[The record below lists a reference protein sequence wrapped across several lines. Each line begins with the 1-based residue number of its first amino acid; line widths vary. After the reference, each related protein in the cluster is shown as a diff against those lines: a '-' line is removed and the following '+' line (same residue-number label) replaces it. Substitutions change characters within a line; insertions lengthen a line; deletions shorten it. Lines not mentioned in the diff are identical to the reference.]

1 VKGSI
6 GRIVGVGLVLLLG
19 CARDDGA
26 ADPEATTAATSS
38 GPAEAS
44 PSVEPEELLP
54 IISGPCCAGLPLDE
68 GRHETPPWFGA
79 PFTIDVGRRL
89 SGVGAEPER
98 ILEIGRGT
106 SSSGN
111 LDHYVAFFAVDDA
124 AKVLR
129 AFRSTPRADVGPTEP
144 LAVEDLEGS
153 QVGASAEPAPADPA
167 DEEIAG
173 GAIRIGAL
181 DRLTPAFFYTESP
194 RARMLLLAIE
204 RGSTDLIVYI
214 ESPPRDFEEFARE
227 VDEMLASI
235 EFLEP

>member
-6 GRIVGVGLVLLLG
+6 GRIVVVGLVLLLG
-19 CARDDGA
+19 CARGDGA
-26 ADPEATTAATSS
+26 ADPEATTATTPS
-38 GPAEAS
+38 GSAEAS
-44 PSVEPEELLP
+44 PSEELLP

-68 GRHETPPWFGA
+68 GRHETPPWFEA

-144 LAVEDLEGS
+144 WAVGELQGS
-153 QVGASAEPAPADPA
+153 QVGASAEPAQADSA
-167 DEEIAG
+167 DDEIAG

-194 RARMLLLAIE
+194 RARMRLIGIE
-204 RGSTDLIVYI
+204 RGSIDLIVYI
-214 ESPPRDFEEFARE
+214 ESPPRDFEEFAGE
-227 VDEMLASI
+227 LDEMLASI

>member
-1 VKGSI
+1 VRGSI
-6 GRIVGVGLVLLLG
+6 GRIVVVGLVLLLG
-19 CARDDGA
+19 CARGDGA
-26 ADPEATTAATSS
+26 ADPEATTETSPS
-38 GPAEAS
+38 SAGAS
-44 PSVEPEELLP
+44 PSEEPEELLP
-54 IISGPCCAGLPLDE
+54 IISGPCCSGLPLDE
-68 GRHETPPWFGA
+68 GRHETPPWFEA
-79 PFTIDVGRRL
+79 PFTIQVGRRL

-98 ILEIGRGT
+98 IVEIGRGR

-129 AFRSTPRADVGPTEP
+129 AFHSTPRADVGPTEP
-144 LAVEDLEGS
+144 LAVGDLEGS
-153 QVGASAEPAPADPA
+153 QVGASAEPAPADSA
-167 DEEIAG
+167 DDEIAG

-194 RARMLLLAIE
+194 RARMRLLAIE
-204 RGSTDLIVYI
+204 RGTTDLIVYV
-214 ESPPRDFEEFARE
+214 EAPPRDFDEFAGE